1 MLSQG
6 GKSTKAEL
14 EKIRTM
20 LSEYF
25 FEESIVSLIEII
37 MSDYRV
43 QKNILNV
50 MGIATNTSV
59 KNLFKLKLK
68 DPDNGNKY
76 RYMNK
81 LNVKGLL
88 NAALMNGNK
97 VEQIGVKAI
106 SLMYTRLAMQAKEGN
121 KSEKHK
127 KDIQSWEELSKI
139 VEKKRKISHLSEK
152 KV

>member
-25 FEESIVSLIEII
+25 FEESIVSFIEII